1 MNAIFVGVLLLIR
14 QHPFHAPL
22 GSAMLIASW
31 ALLGLANTGNCF
43 DCFLFFLPEL
53 KGPVGQM
60 IQTDNRGL
68 LAVEKNK
75 VRTETFF

>member
-1 MNAIFVGVLLLIR
+1 
-14 QHPFHAPL
+14 
-22 GSAMLIASW
+22 ML
-31 ALLGLANTGNCF
+31 
-43 DCFLFFLPEL
+43 EL

-75 VRTETFF
+75 VRKLFFHIMAHLEMEFISIPF